1 MKLNRQR
8 SVAALCVLFLTS
20 SCAIGVRDPRRA
32 RTSAAK
38 AASELDA
45 ARSELV
51 AVSRQHAQNLFS
63 ALNRVV
69 VDHVLLVKLAKQSNV
84 GLDRIEEE
92 YGRVLRRP
100 KFAIDPVRLEALTA
114 LFAWQERVVAGVRR
128 GKRALHEEDEKFME
142 VAAVSRDRILI
153 SGNLRHFPVA
163 CWGGVEVLQA
173 AKQQLPAK
181 KSIGIALEEL

>member
-1 MKLNRQR
+1 LLPSAVAEVPLWVLDTNVLVSGLLSSVGPPARLVDAVLGQR
-8 SVAALCVLFLTS
+8 LWLVL
-20 SCAIGVRDPRRA
+20 D
-32 RTSAAK
+32 
-38 AASELDA
+38 
-45 ARSELV
+45 
-51 AVSRQHAQNLFS
+51 
-63 ALNRVV
+63 
-69 VDHVLLVKLAKQSNV
+69 
-84 GLDRIEEE
+84 DRIEEE

-163 CWGGVEVLQA
+163 CWGGVEVLSPLAGWRRLQG
-173 AKQQLPAK
+173 LV
-181 KSIGIALEEL
+181 G